1 VIFGVLTVVF
11 FLVRLTGDPT
21 VHLIPIGATQEDL
34 AQVRKEIGVDQPIYV
49 QYYRFI
55 RKGIQG
61 DFGMSIRYK
70 QPAFNIV
77 IERLPATL
85 ELTVVAFAFMV
96 VIALPL
102 GILAATNKN
111 SIIDLFS
118 STVALFG
125 QSVPTF
131 WLGFVLILIFSIKW
145 HMFPSSG
152 HRGFLSLVLPGIT
165 LGAFSAS
172 LLTRMTRSSLL
183 EVLNSNYITTARA
196 KGLSETVVILKHA
209 LRNAAIPIVTI
220 IGLQIGPLL
229 GGAIIT
235 EQVFAFPGMARLVV
249 QAVLNRDFPVVQA
262 FVVVVSALISLI
274 NLIIDVIYCFLDPKI
289 TYE

>member
-1 VIFGVLTVVF
+1 
-11 FLVRLTGDPT
+11 
-21 VHLIPIGATQEDL
+21 
-34 AQVRKEIGVDQPIYV
+34 
-49 QYYRFI
+49 
-55 RKGIQG
+55 
-61 DFGMSIRYK
+61 
-70 QPAFNIV
+70 
-77 IERLPATL
+77 
-85 ELTVVAFAFMV
+85 
-96 VIALPL
+96 
-102 GILAATNKN
+102 
-111 SIIDLFS
+111 
-118 STVALFG
+118 
-125 QSVPTF
+125 
-131 WLGFVLILIFSIKW
+131 
-145 HMFPSSG
+145 
-152 HRGFLSLVLPGIT
+152 LVLPGIT